1 MDQAG
6 SGGRPLVGGSSS
18 PVPPKAAAELSELAA
33 RRPSGRVIGI
43 GGAAV
48 AVASAV
54 SSGMGYVVP
63 VLGARTLDAADLGAL
78 ATVLAIVAIVTVPG
92 MGLQIAVAVQRA
104 KHPGSTARYV
114 GWITA
119 AACAALV
126 ALLTPFAG
134 AAFDLP
140 PTVMLLLA
148 VYTGAIVV
156 AGRWL
161 GQLQGD
167 ERFLRLA
174 LGMAVLAAGRYGGL
188 VAGLLL
194 GAGLTESVL
203 IGTVVSLFIP
213 VVLSFVARGSGGGT
227 RGVTPRHVLTASS
240 ATLAMLVVSY
250 ADLLLARALLP
261 PSVSGA
267 YAVGTVLTKGA
278 IWAPQVVTVLALPR
292 LAQGSRR
299 ALTVSI
305 GLVTGSGTLLVVMS
319 ALAGGLAFRFAGG
332 EDYVELG
339 RYAPVFALTGA
350 LYALVFV
357 LVNAQ
362 VASGAKWPSAPL
374 WVATGILVV
383 AAWLVPHTF
392 TAIMWCAAGTAALA
406 LVATGYLTYNAGRG
420 GRMRAATSSGPQGPE
435 SD

>member
-6 SGGRPLVGGSSS
+6 GRGGPAVTGAPPGGPATS
-18 PVPPKAAAELSELAA
+18 VRNQYGRRIGLS
-33 RRPSGRVIGI
+33 
-43 GGAAV
+43 GAAV
-48 AVASAV
+48 AVATAV
-54 SSGMGYVVP
+54 TSGLGYLVP
-63 VLGARTLDAADLGAL
+63 VLGARRLDAADLGAL
-78 ATVLAIVAIVTVPG
+78 ATVLAIVAIASVPG
-92 MGLQIAVAVQRA
+92 TGLQIAVAVQRA
-104 KHPGSTARYV
+104 RHPGSTARHV

-119 AACAALV
+119 GLCAGLV
-126 ALLTPFAG
+126 ALLTPIAG
-134 AAFDLP
+134 PVLDLP
-140 PTVMLLLA
+140 PQVMLLLA

-194 GAGLTESVL
+194 GAGLTGSVL
-203 IGTVVSLFIP
+203 IATVVSLLIP
-213 VVLSFVARGSGGGT
+213 VALTAVARMPGAPAGDH
-227 RGVTPRHVLTASS
+227 GVSARHVITAGS
-240 ATLAMLVVSY
+240 ATLGMLVVSY

-261 PSVSGA
+261 AAASGA

-278 IWAPQVVTVLALPR
+278 LWAPQVVTVLALPR

-299 ALTVSI
+299 ALIIAV
-305 GLVTGSGTLLVVMS
+305 GLVAGSGTVLIVLS

-332 EDYVELG
+332 PDYVGLG
-339 RYAPVFALTGA
+339 RYAPVFAATGA

-362 VASGAKWPSAPL
+362 VAAGARWPSAPL
-374 WVATGILVV
+374 WISTAVLVV
-383 AAWLVPHTF
+383 VAWLVPHTF
-392 TAIMWCAAGTAALA
+392 VAIMWCAFGTAVLALA
-406 LVATGYLTYNAGRG
+406 TTAYATVRSGAGKLTG
-420 GRMRAATSSGPQGPE
+420 AALTS
-435 SD
+435 

>member
-1 MDQAG
+1 MEDPAKTVRDQYKRRIG
-6 SGGRPLVGGSSS
+6 
-18 PVPPKAAAELSELAA
+18 LS
-33 RRPSGRVIGI
+33 
-43 GGAAV
+43 GAAV
-48 AVASAV
+48 AVATAV
-54 SSGMGYVVP
+54 TSGLGYVVP
-63 VLGARTLDAADLGAL
+63 VLGARRLDAADLGAL
-78 ATVLAIVAIVTVPG
+78 ATVLAIVAIASVPG
-92 MGLQIAVAVQRA
+92 TGLQIAVAVQRA
-104 KHPGSTARYV
+104 RHPGSTARHV

-119 AACAALV
+119 GVCAGVV
-126 ALLTPFAG
+126 ALLTPIAG
-134 AAFDLP
+134 PVLDLP
-140 PTVMLLLA
+140 PQLMLLLA

-194 GAGLTESVL
+194 GAGLTGSVL
-203 IGTVVSLFIP
+203 IATVVSLLIP
-213 VVLSFVARGSGGGT
+213 VALTAVARVPGSPPGD
-227 RGVTPRHVLTASS
+227 RGVSARHVITAGS

-261 PSVSGA
+261 AAASGA

-278 IWAPQVVTVLALPR
+278 LWAPQVVTVLALPR

-299 ALTVSI
+299 ALIIAV
-305 GLVTGSGTLLVVMS
+305 GLVAGSGTLLVAAS

-332 EDYVELG
+332 DGYVDLG

-362 VASGAKWPSAPL
+362 VAAGAKWPSAPL
-374 WVATGILVV
+374 WVSTAVLVV
-383 AAWLVPHTF
+383 VAWLAPHTF
-392 TAIMWCAAGTAALA
+392 PVIMWCAAGTAALA
-406 LVATGYLTYNAGRG
+406 L
-420 GRMRAATSSGPQGPE
+420 AATAWATVRSGAGKLTGAALT
-435 SD
+435 S